1 MMATVPEAS
10 DVIAPVGL
18 GAVGPRLSVKAA
30 ILATYVAL
38 CALSLLPFL
47 LVEHPPIVDFAN
59 HAARLS
65 LACNPADPAVDAM
78 YRYKLGLIPN
88 LAADLINWP
97 LCSVA
102 GPMAVLKGTIAASLA
117 LVYFSG
123 WLIQRRL
130 LGEANA
136 FLLLLPAFAMNI
148 VTSMGYINFLAGA
161 GVASLMVALV
171 VGRERKFGELLAI
184 GNIGG
189 LVLFFCHIF
198 ALATAVALFLGLM
211 LRDAPRNARGF
222 MVAGMKTAA
231 LFALPLILIPLVPSE
246 SEALR
251 LDYIGKGRAAAAL
264 FMTQHPNPTIFGM
277 LLFIPLYLAM
287 RKGWVRVAPA
297 MHWPLGA
304 LAAYVAL
311 VPSGLQEAIDVDAR
325 TMVALAWLFFAS
337 LKIVDR
343 NDEITAVV
351 VASAVSLVAYALVV
365 AVTVWQPFS
374 REVAEFRRADHVLPA
389 KALVL
394 SVAPKD
400 VTNST
405 AGSLA
410 YGHITSYATIDR
422 RIFNPME
429 FTGIGMQPLRATP
442 AFAPY
447 DIPHA
452 MPFDTET
459 ARKLADPTPEFK
471 RKIRKYKAEYAAHWP
486 ERFDYVIYHHFGGAP
501 NFDPARLEL
510 VERGSFFSILKIKR
524 PAKAL

>member
-1 MMATVPEAS
+1 MATVPEAS
-10 DVIAPVGL
+10 EAIAPVGL
-18 GAVGPRLSVKAA
+18 DAVAPRLSANAA
-30 ILATYVAL
+30 MLAAYVAL

-65 LACNPADPAVDAM
+65 LACNPGDPAVDAM
-78 YRYKLGLIPN
+78 YRYHLGLIPN

-97 LCSVA
+97 LCGIA
-102 GPMAVLKGTIAASLA
+102 GPMTVLKGTIVGPLA

-123 WLIQRRL
+123 WLIQRKL
-130 LGEANA
+130 FGDTNA
-136 FLLLLPAFAMNI
+136 FLLLLPGFAMNI
-148 VTSMGYINFLAGA
+148 LTSMGYINFLSGA
-161 GVASLMVALV
+161 GVACLMVALV
-171 VGRERKFGELLAI
+171 IGRERRFTELLAI
-184 GNIGG
+184 GNLGG

-198 ALATAVALFLGLM
+198 ALAMAVALFLGLM
-211 LRDAPRNARGF
+211 LRDAPRNVRGF
-222 MVAGMKTAA
+222 MLAGLKTAA
-231 LFALPLILIPLVPSE
+231 LFALPLVLIPLVPSE

-251 LDYIGKGRAAAAL
+251 LDYVGKGRAAAAL
-264 FMTQHPNPTIFGM
+264 FMTQHPNPSIFGM
-277 LLFIPLYLAM
+277 LLFIPLYLVM

-297 MHWPLGA
+297 MYWPLGA

-337 LKIVDR
+337 LQIADR
-343 NDEITAVV
+343 RDEITAVV
-351 VASAVSLVAYALVV
+351 VASAASLVAYALVM

-374 REVAEFRRADHVLPA
+374 REVAEFRKADHVLPA

-400 VTNST
+400 APTST

-429 FTGIGMQPLRATP
+429 FTGIGMQPLRATA

-452 MPFDTET
+452 MPFDPQT
-459 ARKLADPTPEFK
+459 ALKLADPTPEFEK
-471 RKIRKYKAEYAAHWP
+471 KIRKYKAGYAEHWP
-486 ERFDYVIYHHFGGAP
+486 ERFDYLIYYHFGGAP
-501 NFDPARLEL
+501 NFDPTRLEL
-510 VERGSFFSILKIKR
+510 VEHGSFFSILKIKR
-524 PAKAL
+524 RAKAL